1 METPLTKHIRTGQL
15 PLTLKEYESVGGY
28 KSVHKALKEMMPD
41 QIISEVKSSNLLG
54 RGGAGF
60 PTGLKWSLVPKKK
73 TNDDEPRYL
82 LANADE
88 MEPGAFKDR
97 YLLEGNPHQII
108 AGIIIAAYAI
118 QADRAYIFIRWA
130 YKKAER
136 YIRQAIS
143 EAYEANYLGKNILS
157 TGYHLDLYIHVS
169 TGRYMCGEET
179 GLINSIEGKRANP
192 RSKPPFPASLG
203 MFGKPSIVNNIETL
217 SFIPH
222 IIENGS
228 EWFKNLSV
236 TGEGGTRLYGAS
248 GRVKNPG
255 LWELPLGITMRELL
269 EVHAGGMQEG
279 YKFRGAIPG
288 GASTDFMME
297 NHLDIPMDFASLP
310 KIGSR
315 LGTATITVL
324 DDKTC
329 PVKFIHNMIKFFAL
343 ESCGWCT
350 PCREGLPWVEKIL
363 RLIEDGNGKEEDIE
377 ILRFHTTYMGPG
389 NTFCALAPG
398 AMEPLQSGLKYFLD
412 DFMAHIKDKKC
423 PWKQA

>member
-1 METPLTKHIRTGQL
+1 METPLTKHIRTGGQ
-15 PLTLKEYESVGGY
+15 PLTLKEYEDVGGY
-28 KSVHKALKEMMPD
+28 KAVHMALKEMNPD
-41 QIISEVKSSNLLG
+41 QIINEVKVSNLLG

-60 PTGLKWSLVPKKK
+60 PTGLKWSLVPKK
-73 TNDDEPRYL
+73 TDSGDEPRYL

-118 QADRAYIFIRWA
+118 QAEKAYIFIRWA

-136 YIRQAIS
+136 LIRQAIS
-143 EAYEANYLGKNILS
+143 EAYEANYLGKDILG
-157 TGYHLDLYIHVS
+157 TGFHLDLFIHVS

-192 RSKPPFPASLG
+192 RSKPPFPATLG

-228 EWFKNLSV
+228 EWFKKLSV

-248 GRVKNPG
+248 GRVKKPG
-255 LWELPLGITMRELL
+255 LWELPLGITLRELL
-269 EVHAGGMQEG
+269 YEHAGGMADG

-288 GASTDFMME
+288 GASTDFVME
-297 NHLDIPMDFASLP
+297 SHLDTPMDFASLP
-310 KIGSR
+310 KVRSTVAITIPGAITNTALSAKGGIQSSLKKILIISATTCSKPKGPTR
-315 LGTATITVL
+315 LGPRRSCQSASSLLSTQISRVAMVITTSNTPTMM
-324 DDKTC
+324 KTYL
-329 PVKFIHNMIKFFAL
+329 INFA
-343 ESCGWCT
+343 
-350 PCREGLPWVEKIL
+350 V
-363 RLIEDGNGKEEDIE
+363 
-377 ILRFHTTYMGPG
+377 
-389 NTFCALAPG
+389 
-398 AMEPLQSGLKYFLD
+398 
-412 DFMAHIKDKKC
+412 
-423 PWKQA
+423 